1 MVGESRPPPRT
12 PLSELFRTL
21 GENSFG
27 ETETSHPKKVP
38 TLYRQDLLKSF
49 LQKLTMKRIPTGSLQ
64 APATVFCGGMSASE
78 LLISD

>member
-12 PLSELFRTL
+12 PLSEQFRTL

-38 TLYRQDLLKSF
+38 TLYRQDLLKNVSPETNHEKDPNRFPPSSCHCLLRWDVSF
-49 LQKLTMKRIPTGSLQ
+49 
-64 APATVFCGGMSASE
+64 
-78 LLISD
+78 